1 MRIEG
6 KRHAPDTIASVETQL
21 FQVGVTRTAQSIG
34 IWTTQLRAVDLDQS
48 SSCKDAVLHCF
59 GIIVELAFKRR
70 MKLNNP
76 FHYLNI
82 ASKQYSFK
90 TIIKRRVL
98 SQALSAAG
106 TAYLQ
111 IINPETNVAERERL
125 TRELLAYCKRDT
137 LAMVELVKYL
147 SK

>member
-1 MRIEG
+1 
-6 KRHAPDTIASVETQL
+6 
-21 FQVGVTRTAQSIG
+21 
-34 IWTTQLRAVDLDQS
+34 
-48 SSCKDAVLHCF
+48 
-59 GIIVELAFKRR
+59 

-98 SQALSAAG
+98 SRALNAAG
-106 TAYLQ
+106 TTYLQ
-111 IINPETNVAERERL
+111 IINPETNVAERKRL
-125 TRELLAYCKRDT
+125 TRELLAYCEHDT
-137 LAMVELVKYL
+137 LAMVELVTYL